1 MSVISIKQ
9 LLEAGVHFGHHTRR
23 WNPKMA
29 PFIFQERNG
38 IHIIDLSQ
46 TVKRFDTAYMFVRDL
61 AMQNGT
67 ILFIGTKKQA
77 ADAIGVVNATL
88 NDFLRKGPD
97 EAELQAARDHLVN
110 SFAMQMDNNLKVLEL
125 IAMIGYYRLP
135 LDYLD
140 HWTEK
145 VAQVTAADVK
155 DAMNR
160 RLDVGKMATV
170 IVGQ

>member
-1 MSVISIKQ
+1 M
-9 LLEAGVHFGHHTRR
+9 
-23 WNPKMA
+23 
-29 PFIFQERNG
+29 
-38 IHIIDLSQ
+38 
-46 TVKRFDTAYMFVRDL
+46 
-61 AMQNGT
+61 
-67 ILFIGTKKQA
+67 
-77 ADAIGVVNATL
+77 VNATL
-88 NDFLRKGPD
+88 DDFLRKGPD
-97 EAELQAARDHLVN
+97 ATELQSARDHLVN
-110 SFAMQMDNNLKVLEL
+110 SFAMKMDNNLKVLEL

-160 RLDVGKMATV
+160 KLNEGKMVTV

>member
-1 MSVISIKQ
+1 MK
-9 LLEAGVHFGHHTRR
+9 
-23 WNPKMA
+23 
-29 PFIFQERNG
+29 
-38 IHIIDLSQ
+38 
-46 TVKRFDTAYMFVRDL
+46 
-61 AMQNGT
+61 
-67 ILFIGTKKQA
+67 
-77 ADAIGVVNATL
+77 
-88 NDFLRKGPD
+88 
-97 EAELQAARDHLVN
+97 
-110 SFAMQMDNNLKVLEL
+110 MDNNLKVLEL

-160 RLDVGKMATV
+160 KLNEGKMVTV